1 MSKHLSRRAKLVLL
15 AVPGVVAALLVA
27 APSLAIVVMHG

>member
-15 AVPGVVAALLVA
+15 AVPGVAAALIMA
-27 APSLAIVVMHG
+27 APSLALVVMHG